1 MSSGCRANAVRV
13 ALVVVVAA
21 TTVATSTTASR
32 TATPSG
38 QWTGALPEGV
48 RARFDQPDWGYT
60 SSSASARIAS
70 ANPRNSGS
78 TGRLASRSAGGDPGV
93 FDVRAFGAVG
103 DGQTD
108 DTPAFLAALAAA
120 ATAGGEQEGD
130 VD

>member
-1 MSSGCRANAVRV
+1 MSLGNHCRGNAVRV

-32 TATPSG
+32 TSTPSG

-60 SSSASARIAS
+60 SSASARIAC
-70 ANPRNSGS
+70 ANPRS
-78 TGRLASRSAGGDPGV
+78 RSRSAGGDPGV

-108 DTPAFLAALAAA
+108 DSPAFLAALAAA
-120 ATAGGEQEGD
+120 ATAGGEQEGERG
-130 VD
+130 